1 MPLSRRSFLTAGV
14 PASSPFPL
22 SLLGARGREAAVAA
36 GAEAE
41 QVQENLA
48 EIRINSNENP
58 LGPGEAA
65 TLAYSRGLVDAG
77 RYPTN
82 ARPSSADL
90 REAIARR
97 LAVRPENVSLGSG
110 SWELLRTAVRL
121 YTSSSRALVTASPSF
136 EQPEG
141 MAAQLGVAVRK
152 VPVDKDGRLDLE
164 PMAKAARWA
173 GLVFFCNPNNPTGG
187 VHSARAVADF
197 VGRVRRDS
205 PETAILLD
213 EAYHDYVTDP
223 AYSTGVSLALEHPN
237 VFVTRTF
244 SKAYG
249 MAGLRIGYAV
259 GQARTIEAFNRWA
272 ITFNQNSP
280 TVAAGVA
287 SVNDPAHIAAECARN
302 ALVRRF
308 TTRFFQDKGLRVL
321 PSETNFLFVEVGRT
335 AKEFRD
341 ECATHRVMVG
351 RDFPPLEKTHAR
363 ISLGT
368 MDEMKRATEVFAKV
382 LGATRLG
389 QDLGRQPAV
398 VASR

>member
-1 MPLSRRSFLTAGV
+1 M
-14 PASSPFPL
+14 
-22 SLLGARGREAAVAA
+22 AA

-65 TLAYSRGLVDAG
+65 TLAYARGLADAG

-121 YTSSSRALVTASPSF
+121 YTSSSRALVTATPSF

-141 MAAQLGVAVRK
+141 MAAQLGVGVRK

-223 AYSTGVSLALEHPN
+223 SYSTGVSLALEHPN

-280 TVAAGVA
+280 TVAAGVT
-287 SVNDPAHIAAECARN
+287 SVGDPAHIEAECARN
-302 ALVRRF
+302 AEVRRF
-308 TTRFFQDKGLRVL
+308 TIRFFQDKGLRVL
-321 PSETNFLFVEVGRT
+321 PSETNFVFVELGRP

-341 ECATHRVMVG
+341 ECAKHRVMVG
-351 RDFPPLEKTHAR
+351 RDFPPMEKTHAR

-389 QDLGRQPAV
+389 QDPGGRPAV